1 MAAPSVLIVRAL
13 AVVLLGWASGAH
25 AHVLPADD
33 RGSPHFGWSF
43 EPWVVG
49 LLIASGALYLVG
61 YARLRGRSRRS
72 RPVRAIHLAAFVL
85 GWLALVAALDSP
97 LDTLADALFSAHMIQ
112 HEVLMLIA
120 APLLVIGRPFAVWI
134 WALPATMRG
143 GIGRA
148 VRTRWIRV
156 PWRVLTMPLVA
167 WMLHAAALWAWHAPA
182 LFEAALAR
190 PGIHTLQHA
199 SFLVSALLFWWTVFG
214 NTARGERGA
223 HALLSLFTTMVH
235 TECARRAAHA
245 RTGNLVSGVYREHQ
259 RARLRSAA
267 GPATGR
273 TCDVGAGRDRVSD
286 RRAGSRCPLAHPAHS
301 AASGASDIQ
310 RQVGAAS
317 GPCGTRRCC
326 RNTLLLPVYIR
337 LLKKSSAPLD
347 DLHSVPSIREVTA
360 PLPCTTGL
368 AEPKCHLNWPAPVTR
383 RSCEQAASAACL
395 PTLQSVQV
403 SFPTH
408 ARVAVHPVSPCCF
421 PTRLRMD
428 LKFWKT
434 EKHAGEPTPNWPV
447 DTHEALR
454 QLVTM
459 YLRADTPPFSTW
471 AARGI
476 EFASNVAPI
485 AQNGA
490 KGYQLALWFWLFAE
504 KHGAL
509 AARMARESFCLL
521 ANEAQPGERRRHR
534 PAPRPRESPCS
545 CL

>member
-49 LLIASGALYLVG
+49 LLIASGALYVVG

-148 VRTRWIRV
+148 VHTRWIRV

-167 WMLHAAALWAWHAPA
+167 WMLHATALWAWHAPA

-235 TECARRAAHA
+235 TGALGALLTLAPGIWYPAYIESTSAL
-245 RTGNLVSGVYREHQ
+245 GFDPLQDQQLGGLVMWVPGGIVY
-259 RARLRSAA
+259 LI
-267 GPATGR
+267 GGLV
-273 TCDVGAGRDRVSD
+273 VGARWLTRRTPPPAVPAVPAISSD
-286 RRAGSRCPLAHPAHS
+286 R
-301 AASGASDIQ
+301 
-310 RQVGAAS
+310 
-317 GPCGTRRCC
+317 
-326 RNTLLLPVYIR
+326 
-337 LLKKSSAPLD
+337 
-347 DLHSVPSIREVTA
+347 
-360 PLPCTTGL
+360 
-368 AEPKCHLNWPAPVTR
+368 
-383 RSCEQAASAACL
+383 
-395 PTLQSVQV
+395 
-403 SFPTH
+403 
-408 ARVAVHPVSPCCF
+408 
-421 PTRLRMD
+421 
-428 LKFWKT
+428 
-434 EKHAGEPTPNWPV
+434 
-447 DTHEALR
+447 
-454 QLVTM
+454 
-459 YLRADTPPFSTW
+459 
-471 AARGI
+471 
-476 EFASNVAPI
+476 
-485 AQNGA
+485 
-490 KGYQLALWFWLFAE
+490 
-504 KHGAL
+504 
-509 AARMARESFCLL
+509 
-521 ANEAQPGERRRHR
+521 
-534 PAPRPRESPCS
+534 
-545 CL
+545 